1 MSRDAGPIDGLLK
14 KRPVVGRYRR
24 HRPSSLPVR
33 TNVPTRSYGHSS
45 YYASVYTLS
54 NHLMGGHDTI
64 GGH

>member
-1 MSRDAGPIDGLLK
+1 MSRDADPSEGLLK

-45 YYASVYTLS
+45 YYASICTLS
-54 NHLMGGHDTI
+54 NHLMRGHDTT
-64 GGH
+64 GCH